1 MNNDLTVK
9 IETQRLRLILFQYQH
24 LMPLHRIYGN
34 PEVMQFIPDGARSIE
49 QVEQELSQF
58 ISDWETNGLAPFAVI
73 DKSSNQ
79 LIGRSGLY
87 YNRTRSPFPQLGY
100 ILAPEFHGQG
110 LAVEC
115 AKASLAYG
123 FEKRHFNQIDAFVR
137 KDNKVSCHILSQK
150 LFMNLESEFLLETN
164 YYCKYTLQL
173 SEYLQKQAQLQQEI
187 IFA

>member
-1 MNNDLTVK
+1 MNNDLTIK
-9 IETQRLRLILFQYQH
+9 IETQRLQLILFQHQH
-24 LMPLHRIYGN
+24 LMPLYRIYGN
-34 PEVMQFIPDGARSIE
+34 PEVMQFIPGGARSIE
-49 QVEQELSQF
+49 QVKQELSQF
-58 ISDWETNGLAPFAVI
+58 ISDWQTNGLGPFAVI

-164 YYCKYTLQL
+164 YYYKYTLQL
-173 SEYLQKQAQLQQEI
+173 SEYLQRQAQLPEI